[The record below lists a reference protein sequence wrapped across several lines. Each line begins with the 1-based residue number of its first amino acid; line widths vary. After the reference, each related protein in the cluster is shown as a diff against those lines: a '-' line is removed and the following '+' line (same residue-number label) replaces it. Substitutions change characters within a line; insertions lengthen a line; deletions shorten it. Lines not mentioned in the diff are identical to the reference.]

1 MIKDSKSLRT
11 LSYEDKPISIFELS
25 LSNLESVLVEI
36 GQPKYRARQIW
47 RAVYAEGRSSFDEM
61 TNVSKQLKSVLPKV
75 IAIDLL
81 VPKLYSTS
89 KDRSTDKALF
99 PLSDGELIET
109 VLMRYSADG
118 HRRRRKTVCISTQAG
133 CALGCTFCATGQQGF
148 SRNLSVGEI
157 VKQVLYMEKVARRE
171 DMLDIENGNRTIGEL
186 QGITN
191 VVFMGMGEPLANYE
205 NTLSAVKLLNDPKGI
220 NIGARHITISTVGL
234 VPQIL
239 KLAKEKIQINLA
251 ISLHA
256 PDDITRNKTMP
267 INKRYPIEQLVDA
280 CKKYVEITGRKVFF
294 EYVLLKGQNDSSEH
308 AKKLARLL
316 SKIMCQVNLIPVNPT
331 NQSSYQRTDKLTV
344 EAFKDNLKTMGIPS
358 TVRVEKGIDINAG
371 CGQLRARVL
380 NKSNPVH

>member
-1 MIKDSKSLRT
+1 MIKDSKSRRI
-11 LSYEDKPISIFELS
+11 LSHEDKPISIFELS
-25 LSNLESVLVEI
+25 LSNLEHILVEI

-61 TNVSKQLKSVLPKV
+61 TNVSKQLKIVLPKT

-109 VLMRYSADG
+109 VLMRYTADG

-191 VVFMGMGEPLANYE
+191 VVHQLFDYRSQCQA
-205 NTLSAVKLLNDPKGI
+205 
-220 NIGARHITISTVGL
+220 
-234 VPQIL
+234 
-239 KLAKEKIQINLA
+239 
-251 ISLHA
+251 
-256 PDDITRNKTMP
+256 
-267 INKRYPIEQLVDA
+267 YPP
-280 CKKYVEITGRKVFF
+280 C
-294 EYVLLKGQNDSSEH
+294 VLPFPYTTPASQFH
-308 AKKLARLL
+308 
-316 SKIMCQVNLIPVNPT
+316 Q
-331 NQSSYQRTDKLTV
+331 Q
-344 EAFKDNLKTMGIPS
+344 KDY
-358 TVRVEKGIDINAG
+358 D
-371 CGQLRARVL
+371 
-380 NKSNPVH
+380 